1 MLWIIL
7 FLLVLPFASPKA
19 FWSVVCWLIAL
30 FLLLN
35 LEYLVAV
42 IAIIVLIVMFS
53 KMIEEDDKDL

>member
-7 FLLVLPFASPKA
+7 FLLVLPFASPKT
-19 FWSVVCWLIAL
+19 FWAVVCWLIAL

-53 KMIEEDDKDL
+53 KMIEEDDEDL